1 MESQTARA
9 GAATI
14 FGYGNISSRSLCHS
28 VRASPGPPSVHLA
41 AELRFSTAAAQRLYS
56 GGARARADPAGRT
69 PPKKSPSVHSTRGWV
84 VIARG

>member
-28 VRASPGPPSVHLA
+28 VRASPGPSSVHLA
-41 AELRFSTAAAQRLYS
+41 AELRFSTAAAPRLYS
-56 GGARARADPAGRT
+56 GGPAPIPPGEP
-69 PPKKSPSVHSTRGWV
+69 PPKNRRASILLGGGR
-84 VIARG
+84 